1 MSIFDRFKKEKE
13 GVAPKSQAP
22 KVKAAP
28 SKATKKDEK
37 KPTAKKKT
45 AAKKKVSMLSYAA
58 TSTILSPVVSEKSAQ
73 LADSNVLVFK
83 VAKNANR
90 VQVRNAFRELYN
102 VTPTR
107 VNILNNRGK
116 RVRFGRVQGKR
127 SDWKKAMIFLPK
139 GVNVDIFEGV

>member
-13 GVAPKSQAP
+13 AVGKKSQAP
-22 KVKAAP
+22 KQAAEQKTKSKPKSKSKAKP
-28 SKATKKDEK
+28 ATKKK
-37 KPTAKKKT
+37 ATT
-45 AAKKKVSMLSYAA
+45 MLSRVA
-58 TSTILSPVVSEKSAQ
+58 TSTILEPVVSEKSAQ

-83 VAKNANR
+83 VAKTANR
-90 VQVRNAFRELYN
+90 VQVRNAFRELYK
-102 VTPTR
+102 VTPLR
-107 VNILNNRGK
+107 VNIINSRGK